1 MRKSCPEA
9 VNQLPKSLLTT
20 AKQMPDWL
28 DDHAEQINS
37 KDWETQ
43 LPGSHF
49 WWIGLIKFFKFL
61 TRYLSALLLPV
72 LNRCLQKYFPKFL
85 LFAFHEWKMKI
96 LAIFSILD
104 AAEFFENFLKL
115 DFCLSQKIDGFQFY
129 LETFQLRFLKTASSL
144 NGLRLRVDWSFLWF
158 SF

>member
-1 MRKSCPEA
+1 MRKSFPGA

-43 LPGSHF
+43 LPGTHF

-96 LAIFSILD
+96 LAILAILGCRRIFWEFFKIRFLLVTKNWWLSILFGNLST
-104 AAEFFENFLKL
+104 EVFKNGFVVERFE
-115 DFCLSQKIDGFQFY
+115 I
-129 LETFQLRFLKTASSL
+129 ER
-144 NGLRLRVDWSFLWF
+144 WSFLWF
-158 SF
+158 SY